1 MHRPHTT
8 TLGKGNHM
16 KMINILWGMGLAL
29 SLAACGGGDKDQGY
43 TSTPEAPQLK
53 ITSTSFTDQGEIP
66 LQYAA
71 VAKGGKNTSPQ
82 LSIASVPTGTK
93 AVAIIMH
100 DEMSPCGTADIACVH
115 WNVLNLPATK
125 KDIAENEN
133 LAAIPGVILGSTYN
147 GLTGY
152 QGPNPSAKHV
162 YIITAY
168 ALREAISPTSTIPR
182 YTPSQFESAHAGLIM
197 SKTTWTGYFIPR

>member
-1 MHRPHTT
+1 
-8 TLGKGNHM
+8 M

-53 ITSTSFTDQGEIP
+53 ITSTSFTDHGEIP

-168 ALREAISPTSTIPR
+168 ALREGISPTSTTPR
-182 YTPSQFESAHAGLIM
+182 YTPSQFEAAHAGLIM
-197 SKTTWTGYFIPR
+197 SKTTWTGYFVPR